1 MDRQSS
7 RSANALSELVE
18 SQRRFSRTSSNF
30 TSSVTSIRTKNTFI
44 EVTDISN
51 MDLREYILSGSA
63 NRSTSLPPPRPLSPV
78 CDNSHLLAPSLVV
91 NKCTNQTITYNNDP
105 VPNRKHRGNENSQ
118 PALPLPNVIQTG
130 RIFVGGLAI
139 STNDH
144 MLAQHFAKYGELVE
158 ASVVV
163 DRKRGKLSRGFGF
176 IAFKNGLIPSNVLT
190 DLHEIDSKTVGVR
203 LYGAASSN
211 KQITA

>member
-1 MDRQSS
+1 
-7 RSANALSELVE
+7 
-18 SQRRFSRTSSNF
+18 
-30 TSSVTSIRTKNTFI
+30 
-44 EVTDISN
+44 
-51 MDLREYILSGSA
+51 
-63 NRSTSLPPPRPLSPV
+63 
-78 CDNSHLLAPSLVV
+78 
-91 NKCTNQTITYNNDP
+91 
-105 VPNRKHRGNENSQ
+105 
-118 PALPLPNVIQTG
+118 
-130 RIFVGGLAI
+130 
-139 STNDH
+139 

-176 IAFKNGLIPSNVLT
+176 IAFKNGLIPSDVLT